1 MDLITSSFV
10 TVFSPGNLLLMLA
23 AIVGGL
29 VAGALPG
36 FTATMAVALLV
47 PFTFTMD
54 PTTGLI
60 VLGAIY
66 MSAIYGGSFSAILI
80 NTPGTPSSIG
90 TTFDGYPMAKKGEG
104 EKAITTATISSVIGG
119 LVGVVALLFLSPP
132 LAQIALKFGPP
143 EYFWIAIFGLTI
155 ISSLSS
161 GSLAKGFLGGLIG
174 LLLSAIGIAPI
185 GGDIRFT
192 FGRPELQGGIPLVV
206 ALIGF
211 FTIPEI
217 LSMVA
222 HGHKAHAAA
231 SDETGY
237 KKRKGVFWQTA
248 REVFAQPGN
257 LIRSSILGTIIGILP
272 GAGGNI
278 ANLVAYNETKRVS
291 KHPEKFGTGIID
303 GVIATESSNNATVGG
318 GLIPLLTL
326 GVPGTPVDAVIFGA
340 LMLQGLNPGPQLFT
354 QNADIVYSFI
364 LSLFVATLLM
374 APIGILGGRWLNRF
388 VTKVSLRYLA
398 PSILFLAILG
408 SYAIDNS
415 LPEVFMMLIF
425 GVIAYV
431 LRELGFDAGPI
442 VLGLILG
449 PLAEQG
455 LVQSMLMGT
464 ALAQPWLILFTRPI
478 SIVLIIMSLVSA
490 AWPIVVAYRKRR
502 KAGAQAEVKEY
513 AQS

>member
-1 MDLITSSFV
+1 MDLIASSFA
-10 TVFSPGNLLLMLA
+10 TVFTPGNLLLMLA

-36 FTATMAVALLV
+36 FTATMAVALMI
-47 PFTFTMD
+47 PFTFTMN

-104 EKAITTATISSVIGG
+104 EKAIVTATVSSVIGG

-143 EYFWIAIFGLTI
+143 EYFWVAIFGLTI

-161 GSLAKGFLGGLIG
+161 GSLAKGWLGGCIG

-192 FGRPELQGGIPLVV
+192 FDRPELQGGIPLVV

-222 HGHKAHAAA
+222 RGHKAQVAA
-231 SDETGY
+231 DY
-237 KKRKGVFWQTA
+237 VKRKGVFWQTT
-248 REVFAQPGN
+248 RQVLAQPGN
-257 LIRSSILGTIIGILP
+257 LLRSSILGTIIGILP

-278 ANLVAYNETKRVS
+278 ANLVAYNETKRAS
-291 KHPEKFGTGIID
+291 KHPEKFGTGIVD

-326 GVPGTPVDAVIFGA
+326 GVPGTPVDAVIYGA
-340 LMLQGLNPGPQLFT
+340 LMLQGLRPGAQLFT
-354 QNADIVYSFI
+354 ENAGIVYAFI

-374 APIGILGGRWLNRF
+374 APIGIYGGRWLNRF
-388 VTKVSLRYLA
+388 INKVSLRYLA
-398 PSILFLAILG
+398 PAILFLAILG

-415 LPEVFMMLIF
+415 IPEVFMMLIF

-431 LRELGFDAGPI
+431 LRELGFDAAPI

-464 ALAQPWLILFTRPI
+464 AMAQPWLILFTRPI
-478 SIVLIIMSLVSA
+478 SIILIVLSLVSA
-490 AWPIVVAYRKRR
+490 AWPLVVAYRKRR
-502 KAGAQAEVKEY
+502 RDAEQAEVKSY